1 MYKSGQP
8 QLLSR
13 ASHCRIIIVPRSITI
28 IYVSINLFKAFVE
41 YYSGYRY
48 SHCRLGISAHKSS
61 TTQMD
66 DGKFCVVLCSCHSH
80 PLRHHS
86 ESHTRQLRTHPHALR
101 RAFRCAAAAGALPR
115 DADECVSL
123 LPAGADALECPAAKV
138 APLGQNRLHDT
149 HRLHPQRGN

>member
-8 QLLSR
+8 QLLSC

-61 TTQMD
+61 ATQVD

-86 ESHTRQLRTHPHALR
+86 ESHTWQLRTHPHPFCHLHR
-101 RAFRCAAAAGALPR
+101 RTPAAGTLPR

-123 LPAGADALECPAAKV
+123 LPAGADAFQRPTAKV
-138 APLGQNRLHDT
+138 APLA
-149 HRLHPQRGN
+149 

>member
-61 TTQMD
+61 ATQVD
-66 DGKFCVVLCSCHSH
+66 DGKLCVVLCSCHSH

-101 RAFRCAAAAGALPR
+101 RAFRCPPAAGALPR
-115 DADECVSL
+115 DTDECVSL
-123 LPAGADALECPAAKV
+123 LPAGADVAAGCTGRAVPAFCPA
-138 APLGQNRLHDT
+138 G
-149 HRLHPQRGN
+149 

>member
-61 TTQMD
+61 ATQVD

-86 ESHTRQLRTHPHALR
+86 ESHTWQLRAHPHPFCHLHR
-101 RAFRCAAAAGALPR
+101 RPAAAGALPR
-115 DADECVSL
+115 DADEHISL
-123 LPAGADALECPAAKV
+123 LPSWLNALQCPTAKV
-138 APLGQNRLHDT
+138 ASLA
-149 HRLHPQRGN
+149 